1 MEITVLTQ
9 ELKNK
14 EFATQLNKLKTKI
27 NSVKRSNWEMV
38 KIISY
43 IMDKELYKED
53 LETDEKFAEFIGTSR
68 PNLNKMKRLD
78 RFMVENDL
86 SKEDWTVTK
95 AMELLPLTC
104 EEISMLIVNGKITP
118 EDTVSDIREVVKEVK
133 QLRIAEE
140 TEETKETGEAEETE
154 ETEETEEAEEKDDTG
169 INVDTTHEY
178 WSAKACEADN
188 GECIVLTSGNTIYK
202 MTLTEFAE
210 ITRKYKFTELV

>member
-43 IMDKELYKED
+43 IMDKELYKKD

-118 EDTVSDIREVVKEVK
+118 EDTVSDIREVVKETR

-140 TEETKETGEAEETE
+140 TEETEETE
-154 ETEETEEAEEKDDTG
+154 DKDDTG

>member
-1 MEITVLTQ
+1 MI
-9 ELKNK
+9 
-14 EFATQLNKLKTKI
+14 
-27 NSVKRSNWEMV
+27 
-38 KIISY
+38 
-43 IMDKELYKED
+43 
-53 LETDEKFAEFIGTSR
+53 
-68 PNLNKMKRLD
+68 
-78 RFMVENDL
+78 ENDL

-140 TEETKETGEAEETE
+140 TKETEKTEEAEETE
-154 ETEETEEAEEKDDTG
+154 ETEEKDDTG

>member
-1 MEITVLTQ
+1 MEITVLSQ

-43 IMDKELYKED
+43 IMEKELYKED

-133 QLRIAEE
+133 QLR
-140 TEETKETGEAEETE
+140 
-154 ETEETEEAEEKDDTG
+154 
-169 INVDTTHEY
+169 
-178 WSAKACEADN
+178 S
-188 GECIVLTSGNTIYK
+188 
-202 MTLTEFAE
+202 
-210 ITRKYKFTELV
+210 